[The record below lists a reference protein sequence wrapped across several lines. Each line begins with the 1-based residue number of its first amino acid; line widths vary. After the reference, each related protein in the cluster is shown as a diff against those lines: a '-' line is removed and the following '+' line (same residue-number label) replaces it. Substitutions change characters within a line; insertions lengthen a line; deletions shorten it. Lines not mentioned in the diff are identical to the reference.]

1 MTANGLN
8 DIVYGPA
15 SGIRTIDGNVTISG
29 DASGDIDL
37 RNLTITG
44 NLTVNTPNA
53 TVNNSAT
60 VNGTIDIQ
68 DVKDGTWNEL
78 ANGNAIVVNDTTG
91 VRVVIAENVQVK
103 ELTLNQ
109 PTTLE
114 VSNGAT
120 FEKPVVV
127 VKPSTIVSSQ
137 SIQVQPGQD
146 VEVTLKSST
155 EDEGVVVSGSGD
167 AIDSSESIEKARLE
181 NLTNLLT
188 KAKDYNYDATLD
200 FKSIST
206 LSVNEKA
213 ITLDLTEDVVA
224 ISSYWEALKKNEAT
238 KNEPVEYA
246 AGSYALNTLARY
258 VGALERTEGSSIEEI
273 VYKGVSYTWDAEG
286 TLKGSNWK
294 DEEGKTLMSVVF
306 PNIAQPLEFKLV
318 DDQKF
323 GIDITFNVQWPNM
336 Q

>member
-1 MTANGLN
+1 M
-8 DIVYGPA
+8 
-15 SGIRTIDGNVTISG
+15 RTIDGNVTITG
-29 DASGDIDL
+29 DTSGDIDL
-37 RNLTITG
+37 QNLTITG

-68 DVKDGTWNEL
+68 DVKDGTWNERT
-78 ANGNAIVVNDTTG
+78 NGNTIVVNDTTG
-91 VRVVIAENVQVK
+91 IRVVIAENIKVNS
-103 ELTLNQ
+103 LTLNQ

-114 VSNGAT
+114 VSSGAT

-137 SIQVQPGQD
+137 PIQLQPEQGVD
-146 VEVTLKSST
+146 VTLKSST
-155 EDEGVVVSGSGD
+155 EDKGVVVSGSGD

-188 KAKDYNYDATLD
+188 EATKYNYDPTLD
-200 FKSIST
+200 FKSILT

-224 ISSYWEALKKNEAT
+224 ISNYWEALKKNEAT

-246 AGSYALNTLARY
+246 AGRYALNTLARY
-258 VGALERTEGSSIEEI
+258 MGALERTAGSSVEEI
-273 VYKGVSYTWDAEG
+273 VYNGVSYTWDAKG
-286 TLKGSNWK
+286 TLKGNNWK
-294 DEEGKTLMSVVF
+294 DEEGATLMSVVF
-306 PNIAQPLEFKLV
+306 PNIEQSLEFKLV
-318 DDQKF
+318 DDQGF
-323 GIDITFNVQWPNM
+323 EIDITFNVEWPELTSNTENPTN
-336 Q
+336 

>member
-1 MTANGLN
+1 M
-8 DIVYGPA
+8 
-15 SGIRTIDGNVTISG
+15 RTIDGNVTITG
-29 DASGDIDL
+29 DTSGDIDL

-68 DVKDGTWNEL
+68 DVKDGTWNERT
-78 ANGNAIVVNDTTG
+78 NGNTIVVNDTTG
-91 VRVVIAENVQVK
+91 IRVVISENIKVNS
-103 ELTLNQ
+103 LTLNQ

-114 VSNGAT
+114 VSSGAT

-146 VEVTLKSST
+146 VEVTLKSSK

-167 AIDSSESIEKARLE
+167 AIDSSEAIAKLKE
-181 NLTNLLT
+181 LTDLLT
-188 KAKDYNYDATLD
+188 EAKKFNYDPTLD

-206 LSVNEKA
+206 LSVSEKA

-224 ISSYWEALKKNEAT
+224 ISNYWEALKKNEAT
-238 KNEPVEYA
+238 KDEPVEYA
-246 AGSYALNTLARY
+246 AGRYALNTLARY
-258 VGALERTEGSSIEEI
+258 MGALKSTKDSSIEEI
-273 VYKGVSYTWDAEG
+273 VYSGVSYTWDVDG

-294 DEEGKTLMSVVF
+294 DEEGTTLMSVVF
-306 PNIAQPLEFKLV
+306 PKIEQPLEFKLV
-318 DDQKF
+318 DDQGF
-323 GIDITFNVQWPNM
+323 EIDITFNVEWPELTSNTENPTN
-336 Q
+336 

>member
-1 MTANGLN
+1 M
-8 DIVYGPA
+8 YGPA
-15 SGIRTIDGNVTISG
+15 SGTRTINGNLTISG
-29 DASGDIDL
+29 NASD
-37 RNLTITG
+37 TITLQ
-44 NLTVNTPNA
+44 NLIIKGDLIVNTPNA

-68 DVKDGTWNEL
+68 DVKDGTWNERT
-78 ANGNAIVVNDTTG
+78 NGNTIVVNDTTG
-91 VRVVIAENVQVK
+91 IRVVIAENIKVNS
-103 ELTLNQ
+103 LTLNQ

-114 VSNGAT
+114 VSSGAT

-167 AIDSSESIEKARLE
+167 AIDSSEAITKLKE
-181 NLTNLLT
+181 LTDLLT
-188 KAKDYNYDATLD
+188 EATKFNYDPTLD

-213 ITLDLTEDVVA
+213 ITLDLTEDVEA
-224 ISSYWEALKKNEAT
+224 ISNYWEALKKNEAT

-246 AGSYALNTLARY
+246 AGRYALNTLARY
-258 VGALERTEGSSIEEI
+258 MGALERTAGSSVEEI
-273 VYKGVSYTWDAEG
+273 VYNDVSYTWDAKG

-294 DEEGKTLMSVVF
+294 DEEGTTLMSVVF
-306 PNIAQPLEFKLV
+306 PNIEQSLEFKLV
-318 DDQKF
+318 DDQGF
-323 GIDITFNVQWPNM
+323 EIDITFSVEWPELTSNTEN
-336 Q
+336 QTN